1 MLLGDF
7 GGLFGVL
14 GGAGNRRKHTRCLV
28 DFGVRLWGPEIAI
41 PPPTTSEIGKV
52 GVLPSR
58 VLPVYLQQTTNL
70 NHSLVAPVNRG
81 RRIYQNRYLTT
92 AAPGG
97 PGPGP
102 GPM

>member
-14 GGAGNRRKHTRCLV
+14 GGTGNRRKNTRFLV

-41 PPPTTSEIGKV
+41 PPPTTSEIVKV

-58 VLPVYLQQTTNL
+58 VLLL
-70 NHSLVAPVNRG
+70 
-81 RRIYQNRYLTT
+81 
-92 AAPGG
+92 
-97 PGPGP
+97 
-102 GPM
+102 